1 MLGWAQHFTRV
12 IFALGSAASEREAG
26 NSAAPAPAARN
37 LRSDLR
43 LTIGPAFRVK
53 VGATSYHSGSRFT
66 MRASAAHLRGAF
78 WTYEGAQYANDVD
91 PRLPVLGGHSGDR
104 SRNTQHNLRNGEG

>member
-12 IFALGSAASEREAG
+12 IFALGSAASERVTG

-53 VGATSYHSGSRFT
+53 VGATSYHSGSSFT
-66 MRASAAHLRGAF
+66 MRASSARF
-78 WTYEGAQYANDVD
+78 AQ
-91 PRLPVLGGHSGDR
+91 PF
-104 SRNTQHNLRNGEG
+104 